1 MEISQTQTALTSTS
15 GAAAAQSDGTV
26 LSSDFETFL
35 KMLTAQA
42 RYQDPLEPIDSTEY
56 ASQLAQFSSV
66 EQQVKSN
73 DLLSS
78 LVSQMGSSNMAQFAG
93 WIGMDARSVAPA
105 YFDGSPIEVSP
116 NPAAVAEEVDL
127 IVKDVDGKEI
137 QRVPIDVTANTIK
150 WDGLDDDGLPFE
162 SGLYTFVVE
171 SRAEGK
177 VVLAEQA
184 EVYSRITEA
193 RSTGGETQLILSGGA
208 MVSTAAITAL
218 RAPT

>member
-184 EVYSRITEA
+184 EV
-193 RSTGGETQLILSGGA
+193 
-208 MVSTAAITAL
+208 
-218 RAPT
+218 

>member
-1 MEISQTQTALTSTS
+1 MDILSTQATSSATPAQTAIS
-15 GAAAAQSDGTV
+15 SDNTV

-35 KMLTAQA
+35 QMLTAQA
-42 RYQDPLEPIDSTEY
+42 KYQDPLEPIDSTEY

-73 DLLSS
+73 DLLAS

-105 YFDGSPIEVSP
+105 YFDGSPIEITP
-116 NPAAVAEEVDL
+116 NPASVADEVDL
-127 IVKDVDGKEI
+127 VVLDQDGKEV
-137 QRVPIDVTANTIK
+137 QRQPISVSSEPVS
-150 WDGLDDDGLPFE
+150 WVGLKDNGQAFE
-162 SGLYTFVVE
+162 NGLYSFQIE

-177 VVLAEQA
+177 VVLSEPG

-193 RSTGGETQLILSGGA
+193 RSVGGETKLILEGGA
-208 MVSTAAITAL
+208 LVSTDSITAL
-218 RAPT
+218 RAP